1 MYLQEEKNGFKKRIY
16 NNSIQYLVIL
26 NGRKQYMNQI
36 NVYHLASKKMLEN
49 VELKNN
55 RLKICYRCPLYS
67 KMLGGICNNRLW
79 LNVKSGEVSTKKK
92 EGFNRGCGCILESKA
107 RLSDATCPNGKW

>member
-1 MYLQEEKNGFKKRIY
+1 MNVLDIINGTFKNIF
-16 NNSIQYLVIL
+16 NL
-26 NGRKQYMNQI
+26 N
-36 NVYHLASKKMLEN
+36 E
-49 VELKNN
+49 ELKNN

-67 KMLGGICNNRLW
+67 KLLGGICNNRLW